1 MKTQTRDRV
10 KVFANTCLMRTDI
23 QIQKFPKTQQLKKR
37 KNEQP
42 IQNWARNL
50 NRHLTREDTQLS
62 NKHMKRYSI
71 LYIIRELQIKTIIMY
86 HYTHI
91 RMAKIQTPNGGKDA
105 DQEELSFIAG
115 RNTN

>member
-1 MKTQTRDRV
+1 M
-10 KVFANTCLMRTDI
+10 N
-23 QIQKFPKTQQLKKR
+23 
-37 KNEQP
+37 NP

-50 NRHLTREDTQLS
+50 NRHLARKDTQLT

-91 RMAKIQTPNGGKDA
+91 RMAKIQTTD
-105 DQEELSFIAG
+105 
-115 RNTN
+115 NTKWW